1 MDLETVRVKMTA
13 QIDQTRHSAMA
24 AAFGWIFEIEDL
36 TVYVTLR
43 HRRRSESV
51 YLLRVSFDDFPKR
64 APSYVFVDR
73 NTRQITQEG
82 WPPGMKHS
90 DNPPKICTP
99 GTREFHEHLHQNDS
113 QYPWDPERYTF
124 LSTLSEIHRLM
135 ERGIGA

>member
-1 MDLETVRVKMTA
+1 MDHETVRAKMTA
-13 QIDQTRHSAMA
+13 QVEQARRSAMA
-24 AAFGWIFEIEDL
+24 TAFGWNFEIEDL

-43 HRRRSESV
+43 PRRCAESV
-51 YLLRVSFDDFPKR
+51 YVLGASFDDFPKR

-73 NTRQITQEG
+73 NTRQITQEC
-82 WPPGMKHS
+82 WPPGVKHS

-99 GTREFHEHLHQNDS
+99 GTREFHERLHQNDS
-113 QYPWDPERYTF
+113 QYPWDPEKYTF